1 MEVVQFQNIKNIS
14 LALYFLNFPN
24 SLKLRRFKL
33 DLRIRISRRF
43 VWFMSRFMSQLLVS
57 GYFFECFQNGDN
69 KETNIWQNFVFFSL
83 LNDFQRP
90 EWHF

>member
-1 MEVVQFQNIKNIS
+1 M
-14 LALYFLNFPN
+14 
-24 SLKLRRFKL
+24 
-33 DLRIRISRRF
+33 
-43 VWFMSRFMSQLLVS
+43 FMSQLLVS